1 MRKYETFIKV
11 QEEVTK
17 AQHNYN
23 RILGFAKDET
33 EDGYWKNQLP
43 YYQKGIDAAKNL
55 VLEAIEN
62 LAQKGVNVT
71 EIEQQ
76 TKATEDKI
84 QELDLQI
91 ERLPEMKTNLISQYK
106 LEKVEALKIAKN
118 QDYVKERATEN
129 SELFIHKES
138 NKNLNNNQLIGI
150 TNSPKEEII
159 LHYGRKR

>member
-1 MRKYETFIKV
+1 MEGEKNKFLADSAFVLRKYEAFIKV

-33 EDGYWKNQLP
+33 DNDGYWKNQLP
-43 YYQKGIDAAKNL
+43 YYQKKIDSAKGL

-84 QELDLQI
+84 AALDLQI
-91 ERLPEMKTNLISQYK
+91 EKLP
-106 LEKVEALKIAKN
+106 
-118 QDYVKERATEN
+118 
-129 SELFIHKES
+129 
-138 NKNLNNNQLIGI
+138 
-150 TNSPKEEII
+150 
-159 LHYGRKR
+159 